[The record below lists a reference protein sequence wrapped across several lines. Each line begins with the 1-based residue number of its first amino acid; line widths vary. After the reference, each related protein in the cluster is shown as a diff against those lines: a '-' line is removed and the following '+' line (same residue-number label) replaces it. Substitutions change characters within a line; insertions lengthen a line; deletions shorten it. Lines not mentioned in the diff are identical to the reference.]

1 MIQLQRIPH
10 YLLYIF
16 VWPYYGTLVR
26 YTIEPLE
33 RIAAPQNDL
42 IELGECVQDF
52 ARGKSAELKYIAF
65 AVSFTLPSF
74 LLYLANQITAN
85 RRPLTPVSRLRR
97 FRGPISKVRLGPP
110 RDYYTLRCFSPSA
123 LLSRALSTSC
133 SSTRCAHIAPRTSP
147 MNPAT
152 RQNTTCIWLPGRSI
166 WIV

>member
-65 AVSFTLPSF
+65 AVSFTLPSS
-74 LLYLANQITAN
+74 LLYLANRITIN

-123 LLSRALSTSC
+123 LL
-133 SSTRCAHIAPRTSP
+133 
-147 MNPAT
+147 
-152 RQNTTCIWLPGRSI
+152 
-166 WIV
+166 